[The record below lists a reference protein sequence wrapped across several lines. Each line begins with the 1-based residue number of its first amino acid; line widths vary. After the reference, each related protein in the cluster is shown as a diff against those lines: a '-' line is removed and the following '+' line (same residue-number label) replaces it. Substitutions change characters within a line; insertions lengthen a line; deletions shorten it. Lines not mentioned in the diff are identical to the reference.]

1 MPVTIQELDA
11 RLKTAF
17 AFPATYHWPV
27 AAIEALE
34 DALEALRA
42 KDAEIGTLQRRNE
55 ALRGAAVSLDDQL
68 AALRAANDQPRR
80 AQTAGYPS
88 ITEEA

>member
-1 MPVTIQELDA
+1 MPVTIQNLEA
-11 RLKTAF
+11 RLKAAF
-17 AFPATYHWPV
+17 TSPAAYVWPV
-27 AAIEALE
+27 AATEALE

-68 AALRAANDQPRR
+68 AALRAANEQPTR
-80 AQTAGYPS
+80 AQTAGYPNAA
-88 ITEEA
+88 EEA